1 MSKIFGILLYSPTFY
16 FAVFSYFKLFS
27 PSVLLM
33 SFLFQ
38 RLNHVLKAQVY
49 TDLPLSEHSKV
60 PPSMSSANLNSFC
73 IKKFLHECSKS

>member
-1 MSKIFGILLYSPTFY
+1 MTEIFGLLLYSPTFY
-16 FAVFSYFKLFS
+16 VAVFSCFKPFS

-60 PPSMSSANLNSFC
+60 LLVCHQP
-73 IKKFLHECSKS
+73 I